1 MLSQA
6 LSWLSR
12 SPRVRRPA
20 IKTWRAFLR
29 AQRVSLAYAV
39 LVVRRQDDHVLALT
53 SEASG
58 ELRLPSMELD
68 GWRPVAT
75 QVQEW
80 LDHMLRRPSTIQLQ
94 AIDGTPGRKG
104 VTFLYSA
111 DVDGS
116 PREIGCVW
124 LEGELARSA
133 LSVGDRRLLLMSKK

>member
-29 AQRVSLAYAV
+29 VQRASLAYAV
-39 LVVRRQDDHVLALT
+39 LVVRRQDDRVLALN

-68 GWRPVAT
+68 GWRPVGT

-80 LDHMLRRPSTIQLQ
+80 LDHMLRRPSTIQLSG
-94 AIDGTPGRKG
+94 IDGTPGRKG
-104 VTFLYSA
+104 LRSFIHQTSMA
-111 DVDGS
+111 H
-116 PREIGCVW
+116 RRK
-124 LEGELARSA
+124 LAASGLKKNCTLRP
-133 LSVGDRRLLLMSKK
+133 LVGNRRLLS

>member
-12 SPRVRRPA
+12 SPRVRRA
-20 IKTWRAFLR
+20 VIKTWRAFLR
-29 AQRVSLAYAV
+29 VQRASLAYAV

-68 GWRPVAT
+68 GWRPVGT

-80 LDHMLRRPSTIQLQ
+80 LDHMLRRPSTIRLQ

-104 VTFLYSA
+104 ALRSFIRRTSMAHRRKLAASGLKE
-111 DVDGS
+111 DLHLS
-116 PREIGCVW
+116 PSPSEIV
-124 LEGELARSA
+124 AFS
-133 LSVGDRRLLLMSKK
+133 S